1 MLEYLTDLLS
11 QPLGVEYKRELS
23 DEEWLFDR
31 LLSDTHSAETNERI
45 EAAARAT
52 GYLEVARCVSSS
64 RRWYEELICYPEQ
77 LARFWTPFRDGGDLQ
92 YDLLDEICQRR
103 RIVPEDLNYHGLDCS
118 SKYMKDPIDG
128 EKRQAIREVIRLR
141 VSPTSVCEQYSYGLK
156 HRIERVLGYH
166 VSNGE
171 AIEAMILEGYR
182 YERTGGLSCFFKAC
196 WIPLAPSGNEW
207 PRMSFEEAMRR

>member
-23 DEEWLFDR
+23 DEAWLLGK
-31 LLSDTHSAETNERI
+31 LLSDTNSADANDRI
-45 EAAARAT
+45 EAAARDT
-52 GYLEVARCVSSS
+52 GYLEVARCVSFTPN
-64 RRWYEELICYPEQ
+64 WFGELECFPEQ
-77 LARFWTPFRDGGDLQ
+77 VAKFWTPLRCGSDLR
-92 YDLLDEICQRR
+92 YELLDEICQRR
-103 RIVPEDLNYHGLDCS
+103 RIIPEDLNYHGLS
-118 SKYMKDPIDG
+118 FRQKYMKDPIDG
-128 EKRQAIREVIRLR
+128 EKREAIREVIRLR
-141 VSPTSVCEQYSYGLK
+141 VSPASVCEQFSYSLK

-182 YERTGGLSCFFKAC
+182 YRRCGEPNCFFSAC